1 MMDVAK
7 GNIMSLFKTNSTKD
21 CSKATHVQ
29 NVQGSVKKPRN
40 LNI

>member
-21 CSKATHVQ
+21 CKTTHVQ